1 MAQVSPDGL
10 LKALARMG
18 FWGRSGGSHMVLVYV
33 MNGRKTRIRTVVDRH
48 GRPYGDGRISEYA
61 RQLGL
66 EKDEFDQFLDGSMSP
81 EQYRDLV
88 MARGRI

>member
-1 MAQVSPDGL
+1 
-10 LKALARMG
+10 
-18 FWGRSGGSHMVLVYV
+18 MVLVYV